1 MNIHRLAI
9 SLGWA
14 KHSTRP
20 DSVRLE
26 AWLNS
31 RTGLV
36 WLGPARHGVIRGLA
50 RLILT
55 SGSGLGYKLGFTRFS
70 PGSELFSSWAGKKVL
85 IHWQVRVKISTARFF
100 WSPSAVLIRL
110 ASKGNKLKIFSIQN
124 WSEPLEP
131 LLNSARLSS
140 AQIGLATRVSLSTL
154 GSGSTWSSGSGL
166 GDQLDAWLRRLSSE
180 LCSGSARV

>member
-1 MNIHRLAI
+1 MSIRLLIHSYLIFIMLKYAIAHLQHVNIHRLAT

-36 WLGPARHGVIRGLA
+36 WLGSARHGVIRGLA

-55 SGSGLGYKLGFTRFS
+55 RF
-70 PGSELFSSWAGKKVL
+70 G
-85 IHWQVRVKISTARFF
+85 
-100 WSPSAVLIRL
+100 
-110 ASKGNKLKIFSIQN
+110 
-124 WSEPLEP
+124 
-131 LLNSARLSS
+131 
-140 AQIGLATRVSLSTL
+140 
-154 GSGSTWSSGSGL
+154 
-166 GDQLDAWLRRLSSE
+166 AWL
-180 LCSGSARV
+180 